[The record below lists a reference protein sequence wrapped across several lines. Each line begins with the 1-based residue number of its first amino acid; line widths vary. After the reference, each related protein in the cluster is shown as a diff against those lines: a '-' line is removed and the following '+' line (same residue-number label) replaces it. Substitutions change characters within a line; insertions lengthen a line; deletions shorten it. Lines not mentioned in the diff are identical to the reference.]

1 MGTIDKVLFE
11 QKVRLST
18 VQTVLTAVSGAAV
31 FVGGLVTA
39 SWVVSLLLIPSCLS
53 LLAFGHLIRKA
64 QVVHRELYVFR
75 DRGVKCR
82 LDSSEKSEHLWPNP
96 SLNAF
101 REMGNILS
109 SMVTRRPYVVERN
122 SQQAYCSFEYRDGNI
137 RLIHNLTDIEMFE
150 HGFRKSFNVGQD
162 SFKTAKENVHEQESE
177 QLRQKYEKLY
187 EKAEGEGYAF
197 DEGMWLEREFGERID
212 DLQDKYEAL

>member
-109 SMVTRRPYVVERN
+109 SMVTRQPYVVERN